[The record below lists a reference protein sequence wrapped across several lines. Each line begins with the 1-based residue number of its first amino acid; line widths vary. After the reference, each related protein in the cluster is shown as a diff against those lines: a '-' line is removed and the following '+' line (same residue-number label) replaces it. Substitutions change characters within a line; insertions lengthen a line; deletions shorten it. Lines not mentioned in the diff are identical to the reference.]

1 MTTGIR
7 TWFAILTGLLLVIGA
22 VAVIAIVRISSADTE
37 LDHGTPGQHQPA
49 AATSQLRSQIG
60 NLSAKV
66 AGLSVP
72 TDPLANYTDVC
83 NTQAT
88 NGSTGVT
95 QTYYYPCTNEAQT
108 IPQPGN

>member
-1 MTTGIR
+1 M
-7 TWFAILTGLLLVIGA
+7 
-22 VAVIAIVRISSADTE
+22 
-37 LDHGTPGQHQPA
+37 
-49 AATSQLRSQIG
+49 
-60 NLSAKV
+60 
-66 AGLSVP
+66 P